1 MRRLLKTTAFRWAF
15 AIAAWSS
22 LLSLVLLAFVYWQTV
37 TFARERLDHLVL
49 HEAGFAAAVPAEAAH
64 RLQMWLQEDLHSVRF
79 AGLFSAEGAPLA
91 GNLGYFPPELPADGT
106 ARRVQMTVQ
115 LGGQDISEELRAVAV
130 RLDDGRRIVVS
141 HDLDEV
147 QRGRGVM
154 LRALALAMGP
164 MLLLSVVGGV
174 FLAAQARRRVGK
186 VEAVLAKLMRG
197 DLRHRLPVNGTGDEF
212 DRLSAGVNALLAEIE
227 RLMDEVRGVG
237 DSIAHD
243 LRTPLTRLRARLERS
258 RDGARSV
265 EEFQQAIDQAL
276 VWLDQTLSL
285 ITAVLRIGEIE
296 HERRRAAFHPFDL
309 APVLREVAE
318 LYEPTAEEK
327 AIRLTLDMADGDAEI
342 TGDCDLMFE
351 AVANLVDN
359 AVKFTPAGGTVR
371 LGLGM
376 RDGAPVVFV
385 EDTGPG
391 IPPAERAEVFK
402 RFYRSAP
409 ERHSDGNGLGL
420 SIVAAIAGLH
430 GFTVGVAE
438 APGGGCR
445 FELVC
450 RRSSAGDL
458 DGSPR
463 PSGAAGSAQ
472 GGAVSAE
479 ALASLQP
486 HRLP

>member
-1 MRRLLKTTAFRWAF
+1 MRNLLKTTAFRWAF
-15 AIAAWSS
+15 AIAVWSA
-22 LLSLVLLAFVYWQTV
+22 LLSLVLFAFVYWRTV
-37 TFARERLDHLVL
+37 TFAREQLDHLVL
-49 HEAGFAAAVPAEAAH
+49 HEAEFAASAPAESAH

-79 AGLFSAEGAPLA
+79 AGLFTAAGRPVA
-91 GNLGYFPPELPADGT
+91 GNLEYFPPDLPADG
-106 ARRVQMTVQ
+106 AAHRIQMTVE
-115 LGGQDISEELRAVAV
+115 LAGQRVSEELRAVAV
-130 RLDDGRRIVVS
+130 QLADGHKVLVA

-147 QRGRGVM
+147 QRGRDVM
-154 LRALALAMGP
+154 LRALALAALP
-164 MLLLSVVGGV
+164 TVLLSVIGGV
-174 FLAAQARRRVGK
+174 VLAAQARRRVSG

-212 DRLSAGVNALLAEIE
+212 DRLSSGVNALLAEIE

-258 RDGARSV
+258 RDSARSV
-265 EEFQQAIDQAL
+265 EEFQQTVDQAL

-296 HERRRAAFHPFDL
+296 HERRRAAFQPFDL
-309 APVLREVAE
+309 APMLGEVVE

-327 AIRLTLDMADGDAEI
+327 GIGLSLDVTARDGVI

-359 AVKFTPAGGTVR
+359 AVKFTPPGGSVR
-371 LGLGM
+371 LGLSEVA
-376 RDGAPVVFV
+376 GAPVITVD
-385 EDTGPG
+385 DTGPG
-391 IPPAERAEVFK
+391 IPPEERSQVFK
-402 RFYRSAP
+402 RFYRSSP
-409 ERHSDGNGLGL
+409 ERHGDGNGLGL

-430 GFTVGVAE
+430 DFTVRVDE

-450 RRSSAGDL
+450 HRSPAGEPADAPKPV
-458 DGSPR
+458 SEA
-463 PSGAAGSAQ
+463 SAAGP
-472 GGAVSAE
+472 GGGLIGCRTAR
-479 ALASLQP
+479 P
-486 HRLP
+486 

>member
-1 MRRLLKTTAFRWAF
+1 MHKIFRTTAFRWAF
-15 AIAAWSS
+15 AIAVWSS
-22 LLSLVLLAFVYWQTV
+22 LLSLLLFIFVYWQTV
-37 TFARERLDHLVL
+37 TFARKQLDHLLL
-49 HEAGFAAAVPAEAAH
+49 HEAQFTAAAPAEAAQ

-79 AGLFSAEGAPLA
+79 AGLFSADGRALA
-91 GNLGYFPPELPADGT
+91 GNLAYIPPDLPADG
-106 ARRVQMTVQ
+106 AAHRIQVTVQ
-115 LGGQDISEELRAVAV
+115 LGGQSISEELRAVAM
-130 RLDDGRRIVVS
+130 RLDDGRRIIVS

-147 QRGRGVM
+147 QRGRNVM
-154 LRALALAMGP
+154 LRALALAIGP

-174 FLAAQARRRVGK
+174 FLAAQARRRVGE

-212 DRLSAGVNALLAEIE
+212 DRLSAGVNRLLAEIE

-265 EEFQQAIDQAL
+265 AEFQQAIDQAL

-327 AIRLTLDMADGDAEI
+327 AISLTLDIAVEDAVI

-359 AVKFTPAGGTVR
+359 AVKFTPKDGAVR
-371 LGLGM
+371 LGLGE
-376 RDGAPVVFV
+376 RDGVRVIFV

-391 IPPAERAEVFK
+391 IPPEERSKVFK
-402 RFYRSAP
+402 RFYRAAP

-430 GFTVGVAE
+430 DFIVRVAE

-450 RRSSAGDL
+450 HRSPDGDRNDKVRRAATPSTESASEGL
-458 DGSPR
+458 LGCR
-463 PSGAAGSAQ
+463 IAQ
-472 GGAVSAE
+472 
-479 ALASLQP
+479 P
-486 HRLP
+486 